1 MENTITS
8 IKEQWAAFKTQH
20 PKVRIRDAAKSMG
33 LTEAQLINTGIDD
46 NVVRLKDQFKEILK
60 EVVSLGYVMALTR
73 NDYCVHE
80 RKGVYQKV
88 GFNGHVGLIVT
99 PDIDLRL
106 FMNNWQFGFSVNE
119 NERLSLQFF
128 DQHGDAVHKIYLV
141 EQSNLEA
148 YHTLVNK
155 FKAEQQAPDLKI
167 EGSKNKVLETDS
179 HELDLKAFREDWINL
194 QDTHEFHGM
203 LRKHKLSRT
212 RALQLAP
219 DGYADQISVDTVK
232 QILQKASVQ
241 QTEIMVFTGSP
252 GCIQIHTGQVN
263 KLVET
268 GPWFNVLDPEFNM
281 HLKLDGIASAWL
293 VKKPT
298 IDGLVHSIEVFDAKG
313 NTIVQFFGKRK
324 PGLPESEA
332 WRSILL
338 N

>member
-106 FMNNWQFGFSVNE
+106 FMNNWKFGFAVNE

-141 EQSNLEA
+141 EQSNVEA

-155 FKAEQQAPDLKI
+155 FKAEQQAPDLEI
-167 EGSKNKVLETDS
+167 EGLRNEVLETDN

-252 GCIQIHTGQVN
+252 GCIQIHTGQIN
-263 KLVET
+263 KLLEA

-293 VKKPT
+293 VRKPT
-298 IDGLVHSIEVFDAKG
+298 ADGLVHSIEVFDANG

>member
-1 MENTITS
+1 MENTITT

-20 PKVRIRDAAKSMG
+20 PKVRIRDAAKSLG
-33 LTEAQLINTGIDD
+33 VTEAQLINTGIDD

-106 FMNNWQFGFSVNE
+106 FMNNWKFGFSVNE

-141 EQSNLEA
+141 EQSNVEA
-148 YHTLVNK
+148 YHTLVKK
-155 FKAEQQAPDLKI
+155 FKAEQQAPDLEI
-167 EGSKNKVLETDS
+167 EGLRNEVLEADN

-219 DGYADQISVDTVK
+219 DGYADQIDVDTLK
-232 QILQKASVQ
+232 QLLQKASVQ

-298 IDGLVHSIEVFDAKG
+298 TDGLVHSIEVFDTKG

>member
-20 PKVRIRDAAKSMG
+20 SKVRIRDAAKSLG
-33 LTEAQLINTGIDD
+33 VTEAQLINTGIDD
-46 NVVRLKDQFKEILK
+46 NVVRLRDEFKDILK

-80 RKGVYQKV
+80 RKGIYKKV
-88 GFNGHVGLIVT
+88 AFNGHVGLIVT

-106 FMNNWQFGFSVNE
+106 FLAQWHSGFAVNE

-128 DQHGDAVHKIYLV
+128 DRHGHAVHKIYLV
-141 EQSNLEA
+141 AQSNVEA
-148 YHTLVNK
+148 YHSLVEK
-155 FKAEQQAPDLKI
+155 YRAEEQAQELDI
-167 EGSKNKVLETDS
+167 EKSTAEEAEADN
-179 HELDLKAFREDWINL
+179 HELDLKAFHEDWINL

-212 RALQLAP
+212 RALRLAP
-219 DGYADQISVDTVK
+219 EGYADEITVSTVK
-232 QILQKASVQ
+232 EILQKASEK

-268 GPWFNVLDPEFNM
+268 GPWFNVLDPEFNL
-281 HLKLDGIASAWL
+281 HLRLDGIASAWL

-298 IDGLVHSIEVFDAKG
+298 ADGLVHSIEVFDAQG

-332 WRSILL
+332 WRNLL
-338 N
+338 H